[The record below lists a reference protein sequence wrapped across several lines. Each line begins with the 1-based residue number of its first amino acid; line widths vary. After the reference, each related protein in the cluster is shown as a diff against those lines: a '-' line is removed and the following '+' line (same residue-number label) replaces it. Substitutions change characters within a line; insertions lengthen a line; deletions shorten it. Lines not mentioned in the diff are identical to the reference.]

1 MIVTL
6 PHGVHAAGHRVN
18 GEEGFVENM
27 PIWGWTV
34 VLLTVVIAAV
44 IVGLVMRQ
52 AGTKARGMQARIDAL
67 SGAAAR
73 LPDAI
78 ERSGRAEKQVGELT
92 ESVRAATS
100 KEAALGA
107 QIEEIRLSAEKLTS
121 TIAERDRELTEMRE
135 TIEALQ
141 RIAAT
146 TTANLAAKM
155 TEADQLRLERD
166 GARESLEQSRQT
178 LEELQRSAA
187 VLDANFA
194 GRTTEANNLRRE
206 RDDLRQSLDTAN
218 VALRDLRAEY
228 ATAVAVRDAALEAVE
243 QTKAFLAT
251 AEAQMRTAFTEAASK
266 VFDEKS
272 VVLDQRIKASADAS
286 KEGLETTLKP
296 FAEKVATFQAKV
308 EQLGSEQAKEHAT
321 LVGTISEL
329 KGLNQNMATATEA
342 LTRALKG
349 NSKARGDWGE
359 LILDTVLKASG
370 LVEGSNYI
378 SQVHTV
384 DEDSGQRMRPDVV
397 VTLPDKRKIVVDSK
411 VNLIAWSDAQN
422 ADSFEDQQEALVR
435 HTAALRAHVRDLA
448 DKNYPRAMGA
458 ETLDLTVL
466 FVPIEGALS
475 SALSISPDLQTE
487 AFNKRVV
494 FASPN
499 TLMAMLR
506 VVERLWTRDKLQQQV
521 STIGE
526 EAAKLLDSLT
536 GFIEDFES
544 IDERLKKAG
553 DAYSK
558 AKNRLNE
565 SPQSVVAR
573 ARRLVGAG
581 AKGKKA
587 LHESL
592 KPLPGEHDSPLSLE
606 GDANVSLTSDP

>member
-1 MIVTL
+1 M
-6 PHGVHAAGHRVN
+6 
-18 GEEGFVENM
+18 ENM

-34 VLLTVVIAAV
+34 VLLTVVIAAA

-52 AGTKARGMQARIDAL
+52 AGTKARGVQARIDAL
-67 SGAAAR
+67 SGEAAR

-121 TIAERDRELTEMRE
+121 TIAERDRKLTEMRE
-135 TIEALQ
+135 TLEALQ
-141 RIAAT
+141 RTAAT

-155 TEADQLRLERD
+155 TEADQLRLERN

-187 VLDANFA
+187 VLDANLA
-194 GRTTEANNLRRE
+194 GRTTEANNLRRD

-251 AEAQMRTAFTEAASK
+251 AETQMRTAFTEAASK

-321 LVGTISEL
+321 LVGTIGEL

-606 GDANVSLTSDP
+606 GDASVSLTSDP

>member
-1 MIVTL
+1 M
-6 PHGVHAAGHRVN
+6 
-18 GEEGFVENM
+18 ESM
-27 PIWGWTV
+27 PVWGWTV
-34 VLLTVVIAAV
+34 VLLTVVIAAIV
-44 IVGLVMRQ
+44 VGLIMWQ
-52 AGTKARGMQARIDAL
+52 TLAKARDLQARIDAL
-67 SGAAAR
+67 SGEAAR

-92 ESVRAATS
+92 ESIRAATAR
-100 KEAALGA
+100 EAALGA
-107 QIEEIRLSAEKLTS
+107 QLEEARLSVEKLTG
-121 TIAERDRELTEMRE
+121 TVAERDRVLTEVRE
-135 TIEALQ
+135 TLEALQ
-141 RIAAT
+141 RTTAT
-146 TTANLAAKM
+146 TTANLVAKLA
-155 TEADQLRLERD
+155 EADQLRLERN
-166 GARESLEQSRQT
+166 GARESLEQTRQA

-187 VLDANFA
+187 VIDANLTSQ
-194 GRTTEANNLRRE
+194 TTETNELRRE
-206 RDDLRQSLDTAN
+206 RSDLRQSLDDAN
-218 VALRDLRAEY
+218 VALRDLRAEH

-251 AEAQMRTAFTEAASK
+251 AETQMRTAFTEAASR

-308 EQLGSEQAKEHAT
+308 EQLGSEQAREHAT
-321 LVGTISEL
+321 LVGTIGEL

-349 NSKARGDWGE
+349 NSKTRGDWGE

-378 SQVHTV
+378 SQGHGV
-384 DEDSGQRMRPDVV
+384 DEDSGQRVRPDVV

-448 DKNYPRAMGA
+448 DKNYPRAMGP

-506 VVERLWTRDKLQQQV
+506 VVERLWTRDKLQQQI

-553 DAYSK
+553 DAYNK
-558 AKNRLNE
+558 AKNRLND

-592 KPLPGEHDSPLSLE
+592 KPLHGEEESPLSLE
-606 GDANVSLTSDP
+606 GDTNALLATVP

>member
-1 MIVTL
+1 
-6 PHGVHAAGHRVN
+6 
-18 GEEGFVENM
+18 M

-228 ATAVAVRDAALEAVE
+228 ANAVAVRDAALEAVE

>member
-1 MIVTL
+1 M
-6 PHGVHAAGHRVN
+6 
-18 GEEGFVENM
+18 ENM
-27 PIWGWTV
+27 PNWGWV
-34 VLLTVVIAAV
+34 VVVLTVVIAAV
-44 IVGLVMRQ
+44 VVGLIVWR
-52 AGTKARGMQARIDAL
+52 AGAKARDLQAMIGAL
-67 SGAAAR
+67 AGDAAR

-78 ERSGRAEKQVGELT
+78 ERSERAEKQVGELT
-92 ESVRAATS
+92 QSVRTVTAR
-100 KEAALGA
+100 EAALGA
-107 QIEEIRLSAEKLTS
+107 QIEEARLSVEKLTG
-121 TIAERDRELTEMRE
+121 TLVERDRVLIEVRE
-135 TIEALQ
+135 THEALQ
-141 RIAAT
+141 RATAT
-146 TTANLAAKM
+146 TTANLAAKLV
-155 TEADQLRLERD
+155 EADQLRLERND
-166 GARESLEQSRQT
+166 ARASLEQSRQA

-187 VLDANFA
+187 VNDANLT
-194 GRTTEANNLRRE
+194 GQTTEGHELRSE
-206 RDDLRQSLDTAN
+206 RDDLRQRLAAAN
-218 VALRDLRAEY
+218 VALRDLGAEY

-243 QTKAFLAT
+243 QTKAFVAT
-251 AEAQMRTAFTEAASK
+251 AQAQMRTVFTEAASR

-272 VVLDQRIKASADAS
+272 AILDQRIKASADAS

-308 EQLGSEQAKEHAT
+308 ELLGSEQAREHAT
-321 LVGTISEL
+321 LVGTIGEL

-349 NSKARGDWGE
+349 NAKTRGDWGE

-378 SQVHTV
+378 SQGHAV
-384 DEDSGQRMRPDVV
+384 DEDSGQRARPDVV

-448 DKNYPRAMGA
+448 DKNYPRVMGPD
-458 ETLDLTVL
+458 TLDLTVL

-506 VVERLWTRDKLQQQV
+506 VVERLWTRDKLQQQI

-526 EAAKLLDSLT
+526 EAAKLLDSLS

-553 DAYSK
+553 DAYDK
-558 AKNRLNE
+558 AKNRLSD

-592 KPLPGEHDSPLSLE
+592 KPLPGEDETPLSLE
-606 GDANVSLTSDP
+606 SDTNALLAADP

>member
-1 MIVTL
+1 MDS
-6 PHGVHAAGHRVN
+6 
-18 GEEGFVENM
+18 M
-27 PIWGWTV
+27 PIWGWTI
-34 VLLTVVIAAV
+34 VLLTVAIAAV
-44 IVGLVMRQ
+44 VVGLIIWQ
-52 AGTKARGMQARIDAL
+52 AGAKARDLQGRIDAL
-67 SGAAAR
+67 SGEAAR

-92 ESVRAATS
+92 ESLRAATAR
-100 KEAALGA
+100 EAALGA
-107 QIEEIRLSAEKLTS
+107 QIEETRLSLEKLAGTVV
-121 TIAERDRELTEMRE
+121 ERDRLLAEVRE
-135 TIEALQ
+135 ALEALQ
-141 RIAAT
+141 RTTAT
-146 TTANLAAKM
+146 TTANLAAKFA
-155 TEADQLRLERD
+155 EADQLRLERND
-166 GARESLEQSRQT
+166 ARASLEQSRQA

-187 VLDANFA
+187 VIDANLTSQA
-194 GRTTEANNLRRE
+194 TESNELRRE
-206 RDDLRQSLDTAN
+206 RDGLRKSLDDAN
-218 VALRDLRAEY
+218 VALRDLSAEH

-251 AEAQMRTAFTEAASK
+251 AETQMRTAFTEAASR

-308 EQLGSEQAKEHAT
+308 EQLGSEQAREHAT
-321 LVGTISEL
+321 LVGTIGEL

-342 LTRALKG
+342 LARALKG
-349 NSKARGDWGE
+349 NSKTRGDWGE

-370 LVEGSNYI
+370 LVEGHNYI
-378 SQVHTV
+378 SQGHAV
-384 DEDSGQRMRPDVV
+384 DEDSGQRVRPDVV

-435 HTAALRAHVRDLA
+435 HAAALRAHVRDLA
-448 DKNYPRAMGA
+448 DKNYPRIMGPD
-458 ETLDLTVL
+458 TLDLTVL

-487 AFNKRVV
+487 AFNRRVV

-506 VVERLWTRDKLQQQV
+506 VVERLWTRDKLQQQI

-526 EAAKLLDSLT
+526 EAAKLLDSLS

-553 DAYSK
+553 EAYNK
-558 AKNRLNE
+558 AKNRLND

-581 AKGKKA
+581 AKGKRV

-592 KPLPGEHDSPLSLE
+592 KPLPGEDESPLSLE
-606 GDANVSLTSDP
+606 GDTNALLVTDP

>member
-1 MIVTL
+1 M
-6 PHGVHAAGHRVN
+6 
-18 GEEGFVENM
+18 ENM

-34 VLLTVVIAAV
+34 VLLTVVIAAA
-44 IVGLVMRQ
+44 IVGLVMWQ
-52 AGTKARGMQARIDAL
+52 AGAKARGLQARIDAL
-67 SGAAAR
+67 SGEAAR

-92 ESVRAATS
+92 ESVMAATS

-107 QIEEIRLSAEKLTS
+107 QIEEIKLSAEKLTS
-121 TIAERDRELTEMRE
+121 TVAERDRELTEMRE
-135 TIEALQ
+135 TLEALQ
-141 RIAAT
+141 RTTAT
-146 TTANLAAKM
+146 TTANLAAKL
-155 TEADQLRLERD
+155 TEADQLRLERN
-166 GARESLEQSRQT
+166 GARESLEQSRQA

-187 VLDANFA
+187 VLDANLG
-194 GRTTEANNLRRE
+194 GRTTEANNLRSE
-206 RDDLRQSLDTAN
+206 RDDLRQSLETAN
-218 VALRDLRAEY
+218 AALQDLRAEY

-251 AEAQMRTAFTEAASK
+251 AETQMRTAFTEAASK

-272 VVLDQRIKASADAS
+272 VVLDQRIKASAEAS

-321 LVGTISEL
+321 LVGTIGEL

-349 NSKARGDWGE
+349 NSKTRGDWGE

-378 SQVHTV
+378 SQVHAV

-435 HTAALRAHVRDLA
+435 HAVALRAHVRDLA
-448 DKNYPRAMGA
+448 DKNYPRAIGP
-458 ETLDLTVL
+458 ETLDLTIL

-475 SALSISPDLQTE
+475 SALSINPDLQTE

-506 VVERLWTRDKLQQQV
+506 VVERLWTRDRLQQQI

-544 IDERLKKAG
+544 IDERLKRAG
-553 DAYSK
+553 DAYNK
-558 AKNRLNE
+558 AKNRLSE

-592 KPLPGEHDSPLSLE
+592 KPLPGEDESPLSLE
-606 GDANVSLTSDP
+606 GDPNVLLTTDP

>member
-1 MIVTL
+1 M
-6 PHGVHAAGHRVN
+6 
-18 GEEGFVENM
+18 ESM
-27 PIWGWTV
+27 PVWGWTV
-34 VLLTVVIAAV
+34 VLLTVVIAAIV
-44 IVGLVMRQ
+44 VGLIMWQ
-52 AGTKARGMQARIDAL
+52 TLAKARDLQARIDAL
-67 SGAAAR
+67 SGEAAR

-92 ESVRAATS
+92 ESIRAATAR
-100 KEAALGA
+100 EAALGA
-107 QIEEIRLSAEKLTS
+107 QLEEARLSVEKLTG
-121 TIAERDRELTEMRE
+121 TVAERDRVLTEVRE
-135 TIEALQ
+135 TLEALQ
-141 RIAAT
+141 RTTAT
-146 TTANLAAKM
+146 TTANLVAKLA
-155 TEADQLRLERD
+155 EADQLRLERN
-166 GARESLEQSRQT
+166 GARESLEQTRQA

-187 VLDANFA
+187 VIDANLTSQ
-194 GRTTEANNLRRE
+194 TTETNELRRE
-206 RDDLRQSLDTAN
+206 RSDLRQSLDDAN
-218 VALRDLRAEY
+218 VALRDLRAEH

-251 AEAQMRTAFTEAASK
+251 AETQMRTAFTEAASR

-308 EQLGSEQAKEHAT
+308 EQLGSEQAREHAT
-321 LVGTISEL
+321 LVGTIGEL

-349 NSKARGDWGE
+349 NSKTRGDWGE

-378 SQVHTV
+378 SQGHGV
-384 DEDSGQRMRPDVV
+384 DEDSGQRVRPDVV

-448 DKNYPRAMGA
+448 DKNYPRAMGP

-506 VVERLWTRDKLQQQV
+506 VVERLWTRDKLQQQI

-553 DAYSK
+553 DAYNK
-558 AKNRLNE
+558 AKNRLND

-573 ARRLVGAG
+573 ARRLVEAG

-592 KPLPGEHDSPLSLE
+592 KPLHGEEESPLSLE
-606 GDANVSLTSDP
+606 GDTNALLATVP

>member
-1 MIVTL
+1 M
-6 PHGVHAAGHRVN
+6 
-18 GEEGFVENM
+18 ENL
-27 PIWGWTV
+27 PIWGWAI
-34 VLLTVVIAAV
+34 VLLTVVIAAA
-44 IVGLVMRQ
+44 IIGLVMWQ
-52 AGTKARGMQARIDAL
+52 AGAKARGLQARIDAL
-67 SGAAAR
+67 SGEAAR

-78 ERSGRAEKQVGELT
+78 ERSGRAEKQVVELT

-100 KEAALGA
+100 REAALGA
-107 QIEEIRLSAEKLTS
+107 QIEEIRLSAEKLTI
-121 TIAERDRELTEMRE
+121 TIAERERDLTEARE
-135 TIEALQ
+135 TLEALQ
-141 RIAAT
+141 QNIAT
-146 TTANLAAKM
+146 TTANLAAKLA
-155 TEADQLRLERD
+155 EADQLRLERNS
-166 GARESLEQSRQT
+166 ARESLEQSRQA

-187 VLDANFA
+187 VLDANLA
-194 GRTTEANNLRRE
+194 GRITEASDLRRE
-206 RDDLRQSLDTAN
+206 RDDLRQSLDTSN

-228 ATAVAVRDAALEAVE
+228 ATAVAVRDAALKAVE

-251 AEAQMRTAFTEAASK
+251 AETQMRTAFTEAASK

-321 LVGTISEL
+321 LVGTIGEL

-349 NSKARGDWGE
+349 NSKTRGDWGE

-378 SQVHTV
+378 SQVHAV

-422 ADSFEDQQEALVR
+422 SDSFEDQQEALVR

-448 DKNYPRAMGA
+448 DKNYPRAMGP

-506 VVERLWTRDKLQQQV
+506 VVERLWTRDKLQQQI

-544 IDERLKKAG
+544 IDDRLKKAG

-558 AKNRLNE
+558 AKNRLND

-606 GDANVSLTSDP
+606 GDASVVLTSDP

>member
-1 MIVTL
+1 M
-6 PHGVHAAGHRVN
+6 
-18 GEEGFVENM
+18 ESM

-34 VLLTVVIAAV
+34 VLLTVVIAAAV
-44 IVGLVMRQ
+44 VGLVMLQ
-52 AGTKARGMQARIDAL
+52 AGARARDQQARIDAL
-67 SGAAAR
+67 SGEAAR

-92 ESVRAATS
+92 ESVRAATAR
-100 KEAALGA
+100 EAALGA
-107 QIEEIRLSAEKLTS
+107 QIEEARLSVEKLTG
-121 TIAERDRELTEMRE
+121 TVADRDRVLAEVRE
-135 TIEALQ
+135 THESLQ
-141 RIAAT
+141 RTTAT
-146 TTANLAAKM
+146 TTATLGAKLA
-155 TEADQLRLERD
+155 EADQLRLERN
-166 GARESLEQSRQT
+166 GARESLEKSRQA
-178 LEELQRSAA
+178 LEELQRAAA
-187 VLDANFA
+187 VIDANLT
-194 GRTTEANNLRRE
+194 GQTTETSELRRE
-206 RDDLRQSLDTAN
+206 RDDLRQSLGAAN
-218 VALRDLRAEY
+218 VALRDLGAEH

-243 QTKAFLAT
+243 QSKAFLAT
-251 AEAQMRTAFTEAASK
+251 AQTQMRTVFTEAASR

-308 EQLGSEQAKEHAT
+308 EQLGSEQAREHAT
-321 LVGTISEL
+321 LVGTIGEL

-349 NSKARGDWGE
+349 NSKTRGDWGE

-370 LVEGSNYI
+370 LVEGRNYI
-378 SQVHTV
+378 SQGHAV
-384 DEDSGQRMRPDVV
+384 DEDSGQRVRPDVV

-422 ADSFEDQQEALVR
+422 ADSFEDQQDALVR
-435 HTAALRAHVRDLA
+435 HAAALRAHVRDLA
-448 DKNYPRAMGA
+448 DKNYPRAMGP

-506 VVERLWTRDKLQQQV
+506 VVERLWTRDKLQQQI

-544 IDERLKKAG
+544 IDERLKRAG
-553 DAYSK
+553 DAYNK
-558 AKNRLNE
+558 AKNRLND

-592 KPLPGEHDSPLSLE
+592 KPLPGEDESPLSLE
-606 GDANVSLTSDP
+606 MDTSALSATDP

>member
-1 MIVTL
+1 M
-6 PHGVHAAGHRVN
+6 
-18 GEEGFVENM
+18 ESM
-27 PIWGWTV
+27 PIWGWTIA
-34 VLLTVVIAAV
+34 LLTVVFAAV
-44 IVGLVMRQ
+44 VVGLILWQ
-52 AGTKARGMQARIDAL
+52 AGAKARGQQARIDAL
-67 SGAAAR
+67 SREAAR

-92 ESVRAATS
+92 ESVRAATAR
-100 KEAALGA
+100 EAALGA
-107 QIEEIRLSAEKLTS
+107 QNEEARLSVEKLTG
-121 TIAERDRELTEMRE
+121 TVAERDRVLAEVRE
-135 TIEALQ
+135 TLEALQ
-141 RIAAT
+141 RNTAT
-146 TTANLAAKM
+146 TTANLAGKFA
-155 TEADQLRLERD
+155 EADQHRLERN
-166 GARESLEQSRQT
+166 GARESLEQSRQA

-187 VLDANFA
+187 VIDANLTGQTA
-194 GRTTEANNLRRE
+194 ECNELRRE
-206 RDDLRQSLDTAN
+206 RDDLRQSLDAAN
-218 VALRDLRAEY
+218 IALRDLSAEH
-228 ATAVAVRDAALEAVE
+228 ATAVAVRDAALQAVE

-251 AEAQMRTAFTEAASK
+251 AETQMRTAFTEAASR

-286 KEGLETTLKP
+286 KERLETTLKP

-308 EQLGSEQAKEHAT
+308 EQLGSEQAREHAT
-321 LVGTISEL
+321 LVGTIGEL

-349 NSKARGDWGE
+349 NSKTRGDWGE

-370 LVEGSNYI
+370 LVEGRNYI
-378 SQVHTV
+378 SQGHAI
-384 DEDSGQRMRPDVV
+384 DEDSGQRVRPDVV

-422 ADSFEDQQEALVR
+422 ADSFEDQQEALIR

-448 DKNYPRAMGA
+448 DKNYPRAMGP

-475 SALSISPDLQTE
+475 SALSISPDMQTE

-506 VVERLWTRDKLQQQV
+506 VVERLWTRDKLQQQI

-544 IDERLKKAG
+544 IDDRLKKAG
-553 DAYSK
+553 DAYLK
-558 AKNRLNE
+558 AKNRLND

-592 KPLPGEHDSPLSLE
+592 KPLPGEDESPLSLA
-606 GDANVSLTSDP
+606 GDTNALMATDP